1 MTTSEAGRP
10 NFFIIGAPKCGTTA
24 MSRYLADHPD
34 IHMSKR
40 KELHFF
46 NDDLHDPIVRRPW
59 SSEVQYLKEFD
70 APSGTRIVGEASV
83 FYAYSDVAV
92 SRIREFDTQAK
103 IAFMVRNPVDLV
115 HSFHSQLLFSGQE
128 TLRDLRDAWEKR
140 DSREGSAL
148 LKYGEV
154 ARLGS
159 QLKRVLSTFPK
170 EQVHVTVYDDFRA
183 DPATAYADMLHFLDV
198 RPDGRADFPVVNANR
213 GYRWLGLHRIQRQ
226 LPNPSGLKRFLGI
239 KRFGIFDRIDAIN
252 FKRFE
257 RQRMPSDIQTE
268 IARHFTDEVRLLSD
282 LLGRDLMAWV
292 DRP

>member
-159 QLKRVLSTFPK
+159 SRSGNRLRRHASLPGCPTRRKGRLSCRECEPGVSLAGSA
-170 EQVHVTVYDDFRA
+170 QDS
-183 DPATAYADMLHFLDV
+183 ATATKSLRLETIPRYQTVWDI
-198 RPDGRADFPVVNANR
+198 RPDRRDQLQAIRTPTNALR
-213 GYRWLGLHRIQRQ
+213 Y
-226 LPNPSGLKRFLGI
+226 
-239 KRFGIFDRIDAIN
+239 
-252 FKRFE
+252 
-257 RQRMPSDIQTE
+257 SD
-268 IARHFTDEVRLLSD
+268 
-282 LLGRDLMAWV
+282 
-292 DRP
+292 